1 MDRFR
6 AAFVAALQGRY
17 GRSVLGRLWLVS
29 PVVLVATLV
38 MALHWLVGASQGLS
52 VLSLVLGI
60 VLWNFFAGATSEGIG
75 SIPAR
80 RALLQ
85 SGPDATWVL
94 MAATVSVQLVELV
107 LGLATFLVCQ
117 HWLGPRADATALTAL
132 VPLAMLVALAFGV
145 GLLLVVLRARV
156 GDADHA
162 WKLVLAV
169 GFWVTPVVY
178 EIRIVP
184 ESLRGFVELNPMAR
198 LIEEVRGAILHR
210 VVPEAGHVGLTIAM
224 SLAILAVGRW
234 LARRSAAL
242 ITERA

>member
-6 AAFVAALQGRY
+6 AAFVAVLQGRY
-17 GRSVLGRLWLVS
+17 GRSLLGRLWLVS
-29 PVVLVATLV
+29 PVLLVVTLV
-38 MALHWLVGASQGLS
+38 IALHWLVGASQALS

-94 MAATVSVQLVELV
+94 MAATVSVQLIELV
-107 LGLATFLVCQ
+107 LGLATFLACQ
-117 HWLGPRADATALTAL
+117 RWLGPRADGTAFAAL

-145 GLLLVVLRARV
+145 GLLLVVLRARI

-162 WKLVLAV
+162 WKLVLAI

-178 EIRIVP
+178 EIRMVP
-184 ESLRGFVELNPMAR
+184 DSLRALVELNPMAR
-198 LIEEVRGAILHR
+198 IIEEVRGAILHR
-210 VVPEAGHVGLTIAM
+210 VVPEPDHVGVTIM
-224 SLAILAVGRW
+224 LSLAILAAGRG

>member
-29 PVVLVATLV
+29 PVALVATLAI
-38 MALHWLVGASQGLS
+38 ALHWLVGASQGLS

-94 MAATVSVQLVELV
+94 MAATVMVQLIELV

-117 HWLGPRADATALTAL
+117 RWLGPHADATALTAL
-132 VPLAMLVALAFGV
+132 VPLAGLVALAFGV

-178 EIRIVP
+178 ESQIVP
-184 ESLRGFVELNPMAR
+184 ESLRRFVDLNPIAR

-210 VVPEAGHVGLTIAM
+210 VVPAPGHVAISLAM
-224 SLAILAVGRW
+224 ALAILAAGRW
-234 LARRSAAL
+234 LAWRSAAL